1 MSFFLKEI
9 SDREPQKV
17 LSKISLVVNH
27 LDQES
32 YVMRNG
38 IIMMIGTLIE
48 KAFNEPQNA
57 ENNSRQI
64 QDEDIDQDEDIIS
77 ARNRNKEKNKKTKN
91 DLFDMLE
98 TRILDIN
105 SYTRSKV
112 LQTWSQLIQEKIV
125 PVTRLCKTLI
135 PLVRDRLQ
143 DKAALVRKQAIQ
155 ILTVIV
161 KKIPWGPLELDN
173 DKAKREMELLKH
185 EIKQIEN
192 SLSELEL
199 KLSHKLLKKQGIE
212 FKLDQGDGNEDEDNK
227 EDLDRNHNHNHNHN
241 KKKRRRSGVDSDGD
255 DDLELDEDEDEDSD
269 ANMKDLTDK
278 NKNKNRNRNRN
289 KNADKEENDDDEE
302 ESEDDEES
310 LEDMVAKI
318 GSFDKLKTQR
328 KQLMMLELFDLFT
341 GAMSECD

>member
-1 MSFFLKEI
+1 MINPLCFFYFANNIIYREIGHLNGKDLARDTKGTKSLSFFLKEMA
-9 SDREPQKV
+9 DREPQKV

-48 KAFNEPQNA
+48 NAFNENI
-57 ENNSRQI
+57 RQI
-64 QDEDIDQDEDIIS
+64 RDDDVDQDTLNE
-77 ARNRNKEKNKKTKN
+77 NKKTKNKKTKN

-112 LQTWSQLIQEKIV
+112 LQTWSHLIQEKIV
-125 PVTRLCKTLI
+125 PVNRLCKTLI
-135 PLVRDRLQ
+135 PLVCDRLQ

-161 KKIPWGPLELDN
+161 KKNPWGPLELDN
-173 DKAKREMELLKH
+173 DKAKQEMKLLKY

-192 SLSELEL
+192 SLSKLEL

-212 FKLDQGDGNEDEDNK
+212 FKLDAADDNDDEQQDN
-227 EDLDRNHNHNHNHN
+227 DDNNHNKNHN
-241 KKKRRRSGVDSDGD
+241 KKRRRASGADSDGD
-255 DDLELDEDEDEDSD
+255 EDY
-269 ANMKDLTDK
+269 
-278 NKNKNRNRNRN
+278 
-289 KNADKEENDDDEE
+289 
-302 ESEDDEES
+302 ESIPIFRS
-310 LEDMVAKI
+310 
-318 GSFDKLKTQR
+318 T
-328 KQLMMLELFDLFT
+328 
-341 GAMSECD
+341 